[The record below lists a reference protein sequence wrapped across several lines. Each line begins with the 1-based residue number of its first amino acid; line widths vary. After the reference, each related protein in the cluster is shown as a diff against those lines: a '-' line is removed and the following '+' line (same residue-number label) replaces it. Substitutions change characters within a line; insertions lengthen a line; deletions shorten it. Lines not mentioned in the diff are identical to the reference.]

1 MPRPTRKYF
10 LRRTVKLQNGNRAKV
25 TRLISPWPSYLS
37 FSQNLILIKNKNKKQ
52 MYNNIEEKKVAK
64 YRLELVRSL
73 LLTAKS
79 QYIVNF
85 HALQWL

>member
-1 MPRPTRKYF
+1 
-10 LRRTVKLQNGNRAKV
+10 
-25 TRLISPWPSYLS
+25 
-37 FSQNLILIKNKNKKQ
+37 

-79 QYIVNF
+79 QYIVTF